1 VDEFLKKIHFFI
13 LCPGARNQAFLKIE
27 GIKNRLDFHFDERA
41 AAFEALGFS
50 KLTNK
55 PCAIITTSGTAVGE
69 TLPAIMEAYHS
80 NTKLV
85 VISYDRPER
94 LKVVYAPQ
102 TTHQERCLS
111 PFIRSTS
118 FEDDLYPKHINIKSD
133 LETKS
138 ITLPKRELQIPLIII
153 SEKTSLTMK
162 QYLELLKKECFIHQ
176 EITSPFFQIRT
187 NLEILDDD
195 HLDKLYMQ
203 GFFSQVIRLGSIP
216 NCGVRRKLE
225 RTINPPEVFHSTE
238 EDVLG
243 LSFGSRLDQDL
254 ANVFNTLPPKSSM
267 TLPKN
272 KSETIINNFPAS
284 EIFLLK
290 NIIIQ
295 NDKENTIFYFGN
307 SLTIRNAKHCSIKN
321 AKIQVSRGLNG
332 IDGQISTAIGIAKA
346 TTKNVVAIVGDQ
358 TFMYDANILFRT
370 LPDNF
375 HLYIINN
382 GGGEIFKKFTFDA
395 KMSNKHDTVFSK
407 LFKLPKNIT
416 EIRVSEVENKKLWS
430 MLSEY

>member
-1 VDEFLKKIHFFI
+1 
-13 LCPGARNQAFLKIE
+13 
-27 GIKNRLDFHFDERA
+27 
-41 AAFEALGFS
+41 
-50 KLTNK
+50 
-55 PCAIITTSGTAVGE
+55 
-69 TLPAIMEAYHS
+69 
-80 NTKLV
+80 
-85 VISYDRPER
+85 
-94 LKVVYAPQ
+94 
-102 TTHQERCLS
+102 
-111 PFIRSTS
+111 
-118 FEDDLYPKHINIKSD
+118 
-133 LETKS
+133 
-138 ITLPKRELQIPLIII
+138 
-153 SEKTSLTMK
+153 
-162 QYLELLKKECFIHQ
+162 
-176 EITSPFFQIRT
+176 
-187 NLEILDDD
+187 
-195 HLDKLYMQ
+195 
-203 GFFSQVIRLGSIP
+203 
-216 NCGVRRKLE
+216 
-225 RTINPPEVFHSTE
+225 
-238 EDVLG
+238 
-243 LSFGSRLDQDL
+243 
-254 ANVFNTLPPKSSM
+254 M